1 MIYENFFYICKK
13 NMCNSFIEKGAQYIP
28 IWLYTYTFLLHEVH
42 L

>member
-1 MIYENFFYICKK
+1 MIYEKFLYISEK

-28 IWLYTYTFLLHEVH
+28 IWLYIYTFLLPEVH